1 MAHYQYYHSTIIV
14 IYAND
19 LWWLPFTLIH
29 KNLGNA
35 TERWFGPF
43 SKHRLI
49 LFSWKEISG
58 VWRKKNK
65 FPFTFLG
72 LWLRLS
78 VIKDRLIRKMNRNVV
93 TCRLPRWRSGK
104 KIHLPSRRW
113 KRHWFD
119 PLIRKIPWKR
129 KWQPTPVFLLGK
141 FHGHRSLA
149 GYSPQGHKEC
159 DMTEWLSTHAY
170 IHTSCTHG
178 RNPGKLTLWNGP
190 SHDLKYH
197 FQLNTKER
205 CCYGDSKLWEV
216 IRQSIVNKDAIV
228 MQI

>member
-1 MAHYQYYHSTIIV
+1 MAHYQYFHSTVIV
-14 IYAND
+14 TYAND
-19 LWWLPFTLIH
+19 LWWLRFTLIH

-65 FPFTFLG
+65 FPSTFIG

-78 VIKDRLIRKMNRNVV
+78 VIKDRLMRKMNRNVV
-93 TCRLPRWRSGK
+93 TCAGFLGGAVVK

-119 PLIRKIPWKR
+119 PLIRKIPWRR

-141 FHGHRSLA
+141 FHRHRSLA
-149 GYSPQGHKEC
+149 GYSPQGHKEY

-170 IHTSCTHG
+170 IPPVYMGETQE
-178 RNPGKLTLWNGP
+178 N
-190 SHDLKYH
+190 
-197 FQLNTKER
+197 
-205 CCYGDSKLWEV
+205 
-216 IRQSIVNKDAIV
+216 
-228 MQI
+228 